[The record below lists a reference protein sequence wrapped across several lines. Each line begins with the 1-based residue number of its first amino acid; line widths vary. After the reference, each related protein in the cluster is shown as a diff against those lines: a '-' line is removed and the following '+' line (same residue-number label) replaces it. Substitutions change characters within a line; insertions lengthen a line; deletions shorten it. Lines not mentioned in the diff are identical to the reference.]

1 MSNFLALYR
10 RAIWL
15 PALGVIWGVASLFGI
30 IAGPFGSAIGMSA
43 GARALFW
50 PLVIGTGILI
60 GAAVRIFL
68 RRTLGVR
75 NPWAEAVLLAVLV
88 AAILSWPFYMLTVW
102 LAHDPELPGFGVP
115 HMASYIFGLSI
126 AISVL
131 RHWLVPK
138 RERETS
144 KPAELSRL
152 GMRLEPDLRSPLVRL
167 AVRDHYVDVVT
178 QTGRASVLMRLAD
191 AIAETEGVPG
201 LQVHRSHWVAR
212 DGVQGQARE
221 NGKLVLKM
229 VDGAQVPVSRTH
241 QGAVEAAG
249 FPAA

>member
-50 PLVIGTGILI
+50 PLVIGAGILI
-60 GAAVRIFL
+60 GAAVRIVL
-68 RRTLGVR
+68 RRSLGLR
-75 NPWAEAVLLAVLV
+75 HPWGEPVLLAALV
-88 AAILSWPFYMLTVW
+88 AALLSWPFYVLTVW

-115 HMASYIFGLSI
+115 HMAIYIFGVSI
-126 AISVL
+126 ATSVL
-131 RHWLVPK
+131 RHWLGPMRG
-138 RERETS
+138 REAANLPEV
-144 KPAELSRL
+144 SRL
-152 GMRLEPDLRSPLVRL
+152 VMRLSPDLHSPLIRL

-178 QTGRASVLMRLAD
+178 KTGAASVLMRLAD

-212 DGVQGQARE
+212 DGVVGVVRDK
-221 NGKLVLKM
+221 GKAILQM
-229 VDGAQVPVSRTH
+229 QDGAQIPVSRTY